1 MTRARPRRGEPPEP
15 ETRRSCSHEIRPE
28 PARPAA
34 AGRESASAPGRRAG
48 EPPPTRGGRRGQR
61 TDAGRAGGGL
71 RRLVLWALVLLGT
84 GVLFSWARG
93 AALVERGYEAAGG
106 EWLVWLIPGLVWIG
120 AGTAR
125 EMRGTA
131 VGEGR
136 SAAEGAE
143 TGPVLRRRAA
153 RSRRPAA
160 AGTHAPPRRAA
171 AAREVRGAER
181 RSVCPPENPTAT

>member
-15 ETRRSCSHEIRPE
+15 EARRACSHEIRPE

-34 AGRESASAPGRRAG
+34 AGREPAS
-48 EPPPTRGGRRGQR
+48 RGGRRGNR
-61 TDAGRAGGGL
+61 SDAGRAGGGL

-136 SAAEGAE
+136 GAAEGAE